1 MPARPSG
8 VVLPVR
14 VARAVMAGETNR
26 LVFAPPSIFTRTD
39 VSLVSVS
46 AAELISSS
54 MPHATKVQVE
64 VSAAERE
71 KRKKLQVTE
80 WAKKPPCTM
89 CASTAHGWGDCKLKA
104 KCAFL
109 ACQCARDKAC
119 WVDADEM
126 PNDKKLLNALGKPI
140 VGKLKEKL
148 VKCRTDK
155 GKTVSSI
162 EICDECELLEL
173 ECLVLETHDI
183 NIMTTT
189 PIKLTSATKR
199 NH

>member
-1 MPARPSG
+1 M
-8 VVLPVR
+8 
-14 VARAVMAGETNR
+14 
-26 LVFAPPSIFTRTD
+26 
-39 VSLVSVS
+39 S
-46 AAELISSS
+46 AAE
-54 MPHATKVQVE
+54 K
-64 VSAAERE
+64 E

-89 CASTAHGWGDCKLKA
+89 CASTTHGWGDCKLKA

-126 PNDKKLLNALGKPI
+126 PSDKELLNALGKPI

-148 VKCRTDK
+148 IKFRTDK

-162 EICDECELLEL
+162 EICDECEEELAVAKAAVWVLLYAE
-173 ECLVLETHDI
+173 
-183 NIMTTT
+183 
-189 PIKLTSATKR
+189 PSAHAAIVRHLSHTLPR
-199 NH
+199 GVFLL